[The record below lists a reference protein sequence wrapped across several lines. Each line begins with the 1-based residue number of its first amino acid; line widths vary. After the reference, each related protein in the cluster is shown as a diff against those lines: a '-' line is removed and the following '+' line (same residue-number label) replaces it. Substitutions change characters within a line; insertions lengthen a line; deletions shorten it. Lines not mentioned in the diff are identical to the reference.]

1 MTTIIISNEDVKY
14 IMKIVKSL
22 EKSSLLINEING
34 IKQLTLRQKNKNEV
48 F

>member
-1 MTTIIISNEDVKY
+1 MTTIIISNEDMKY

-22 EKSSLLINEING
+22 EKSSLLINGING

>member
-1 MTTIIISNEDVKY
+1 MKY

-22 EKSSLLINEING
+22 EKSSLLINGING
-34 IKQLTLRQKNKNEV
+34 TKQLTLRQKNKNEV